1 MVAARSTIAVAGRGK
16 SRRGG
21 RTAGPVLFWRFLGWL
36 EVSQAFIQLSGARAS
51 LAKLT
56 RARAAPRALPPAA
69 GAALRPQTFGC
80 KNNARCQRALG
91 QALGHA
97 RDGGTTEGK
106 RERIC
111 LPATTPWSR

>member
-21 RTAGPVLFWRFLGWL
+21 RTGGPVLALGWKYL
-36 EVSQAFIQLSGARAS
+36 RKYLMSGARAS
-51 LAKLT
+51 LAQLT
-56 RARAAPRALPPAA
+56 RARAAPRALHPAA